1 MLKLLAGGMYT
12 AGDSGTDARAQIG
25 TATEAL
31 SISMALREP
40 AGVAFALH
48 NLAHVHSQMRDL
60 ARCLKCAELAW
71 EIVRV
76 RQLRHCFI
84 VLGTFAAGFSALHHP
99 THTLHLATMLV
110 GR

>member
-1 MLKLLAGGMYT
+1 MLKLLIGGMCT
-12 AGDSGTDARAQIG
+12 AGDSGTDARAQLS

-76 RQLRHCFI
+76 RQPLTLLYY
-84 VLGTFAAGFSALHHP
+84 LGTFVTGFSALCHP
-99 THTLHLATMLV
+99 TRAV
-110 GR
+110 